1 MSATALSQS
10 SAPRLLG
17 GVRDDRR
24 PASLAE
30 HRRRLGDLD
39 VDPRTIVD
47 VVDRSGLHGCGGGS
61 FPTARK
67 MEAVRASGGRAI
79 VVANGAEGEPISA
92 KDKTLLAYVPHLV
105 LDGAVVAARAVRAR
119 EAFVA
124 VTASLVGVV
133 EQAIAERNDGRIRL
147 QAVAVPET
155 FVSGEET
162 ALVHYLNGGPA
173 LPTLTPPRPFERGV
187 RGLPTLVQNVET
199 LARLAL
205 VARHGASPETTVFT
219 VSGAVRR
226 PGVCEQPAGYP
237 LARLLDAAGGVRG
250 RAAAYLVGGY
260 FGTWVPAAVL
270 DDVLLTDAELE
281 RHGASLGARAIA
293 VLPDGACG
301 LRETARIVRYLANES
316 AGQCGPCVH
325 GLAAVAS
332 DLEALVD
339 RRRTVDRARLEQ
351 RLGVIARRG
360 ACRHPDGAIRLVE
373 SALRVF
379 ASDVDRHLAGRR
391 CEAQR

>member
-1 MSATALSQS
+1 MNAMAASE
-10 SAPRLLG
+10 SAPRLLD

-24 PASLAE
+24 PASLAD
-30 HRRRLGDLD
+30 HRRRHGDLD
-39 VDPRTIVD
+39 FDARTILD
-47 VVDRSGLHGCGGGS
+47 VIERSGLRGCGGGG

-67 MEAVRASGGRAI
+67 LQAVRASGGRAI
-79 VVANGAEGEPISA
+79 VVANGVEGEPVSA

-124 VTASLVGVV
+124 VTQPLLGVV
-133 EQAIAERNDGRIRL
+133 ENAIAERNDGRIQL

-162 ALVHYLNGGPA
+162 ALIHYLNGGPA
-173 LPTLTPPRPFERGV
+173 LPTLTPPRPFQRGV

-205 VARHGASPETTVFT
+205 VARHGSSPDTTLFT

-226 PGVCEQPAGYP
+226 PGVCEQPAGSA
-237 LARLLDAAGGVRG
+237 LAKLLADAGGIRG
-250 RAAAYLVGGY
+250 RASAFLVGGY
-260 FGTWVPAAVL
+260 FGTWLPAAVL
-270 DDVLLTDAELE
+270 DDLSLTDAALE
-281 RHGASLGARAIA
+281 PYGATLGARAIA
-293 VLPDGACG
+293 VLPEGACG
-301 LRETARIVRYLANES
+301 VRETARIARYLADES

-332 DLEALVD
+332 DLEALVA
-339 RRRTVDRARLEQ
+339 RGRTVDRGRLEQ
-351 RLGVIARRG
+351 RLRVIARRG
-360 ACRHPDGAIRLVE
+360 ACRHPDGAIHLVE

-379 ASDVDRHLAGRR
+379 ASDVEQHLAGRR
-391 CEAQR
+391 CEAKG